1 MKSVC
6 LTVLLF
12 CVSAVSA
19 EQFSLKSSAGEV
31 TGPYRLEEGIE
42 VKVGESLAT
51 ITDIKRREDAVLSA
65 MEEIIIPQIDF
76 RSASVVDAIDFLQR
90 ASRQFDKKGRGVNLV
105 LNLNLDLPAVAAVG
119 DDPFAE
125 PEPVK
130 NVQAP
135 TVTFMARHVTL
146 LEALKI
152 ITQISNLK
160 YRVMGGVVVVMPW
173 DAPEGSI
180 IRRVYDVLPPVE
192 DKISIVPSELGGEHS
207 NNDTYS
213 ERGPDWKGFFADMGV
228 RWPAGSSIKYVR
240 SIGKMI
246 VDNTEENLKALE
258 LCLAMVN
265 VSPTQVEIEVLFIA
279 FDVAHIEEL
288 GRKSIAAAALWE
300 LWEAGHG
307 ELIAAPK
314 TVTKSG
320 NESQVKGVKEYIYP
334 TEFSV
339 QHAGSTNTNA
349 VVVAGLVEPASFETR
364 EVGVILSVLPEV
376 AYQGDMINVNL
387 TPEVV
392 GAPEWHEFGGEYLD
406 ANGQRQQAH
415 MPQPIF
421 RSYSCNTS
429 VGVKNGHRIL
439 IGGGMPSRDG
449 KQMVYAFLTAKLIDI
464 EGNDVERDAQQ
475 KLNELNKRRA
485 TGAQALR

>member
-6 LTVLLF
+6 LTVLLL
-12 CVSAVSA
+12 CVFAVSA
-19 EQFSLKSSAGEV
+19 QQFSLKSPAGEV
-31 TGPYRLEEGIE
+31 TGPYRLEEGSE

-51 ITDIKRREDAVLSA
+51 ITDVKRREDAVLSA

-76 RSASVVDAIDFLQR
+76 RAANVVDAIDFLQK
-90 ASRQFDKKGRGVNLV
+90 ASLQFDKKRRGVSFV
-105 LNLNLDLPAVAAVG
+105 LNLNPPAAAADG
-119 DDPFAE
+119 HDPFAAS
-125 PEPVK
+125 EPVK
-130 NVQAP
+130 NVHPQ
-135 TVTFMARHVTL
+135 TVTFMARHITL

-152 ITQISNLK
+152 ITEISNLK
-160 YRVMGGVVVVMPW
+160 FRVMGGVVVVMPW
-173 DAPEGSI
+173 DAPEGNI
-180 IRRVYDVLPPVE
+180 IRRLYSVLPPVE
-192 DKISIVPSELGGEHS
+192 DKISNVSSELGGEHS

-258 LCLAMVN
+258 LCLAIVN
-265 VSPTQVEIEVLFIA
+265 VLPTQVEIEVLFIA

-288 GRKSIAAAALWE
+288 GRKNIAAAALWE

-349 VVVAGLVEPASFETR
+349 VVVAALVEPASFETR

-392 GAPEWHEFGGEYLD
+392 GAPEWHEFGGEYID

-421 RSYSCNTS
+421 RSFSCNTS

-439 IGGGMPSRDG
+439 IGGGMPSGDG
-449 KQMVYAFLTAKLIDI
+449 KQLVYAFLAAKLVDMDGNDI
-464 EGNDVERDAQQ
+464 EMDAQQ
-475 KLNELNKRRA
+475 KLNELNKLRA
-485 TGAQALR
+485 TGGSR